1 VVRACAC
8 VCGACNAR
16 VGMCVSV
23 CVCVVCVM
31 YALMCVSVCACAGFE
46 SSRHSSVS

>member
-1 VVRACAC
+1 